1 MPPVC
6 CAVIRCKE
14 LRRTYE
20 GPIHAYV
27 KASVK
32 NPCGEGSVVKRTAVH
47 RATPNPVFHE
57 SLVLPYPFSGNNNST
72 RKATSLDIAV
82 WHRDRRAR

>member
-1 MPPVC
+1 MLF
-6 CAVIRCKE
+6 CAVVIRCRD

-27 KASVK
+27 KASLK
-32 NPCGEGSVVKRTAVH
+32 NFKNEGVHKRTAVH
-47 RATPNPVFHE
+47 RATPNPIFNE
-57 SLVLPYPFSGNNNST
+57 TLILPCTEILDNSFSG
-72 RKATSLDIAV
+72 RPVSLDIAV